1 MTETSQTEAVPAGPP
16 RKRKKETLVVIN
28 MPPPW
33 QRSLTES
40 GMKRVTT
47 SVDVLAV
54 VVFVVGIVA
63 FALFIAYVA

>member
-1 MTETSQTEAVPAGPP
+1 MTKTTQTDAVPAGPP

-40 GMKRVTT
+40 GMKRVT
-47 SVDVLAV
+47 SSLDILAV
-54 VVFVVGIVA
+54 VVFVVGLAMISA
-63 FALFIAYVA
+63 YIAYAT